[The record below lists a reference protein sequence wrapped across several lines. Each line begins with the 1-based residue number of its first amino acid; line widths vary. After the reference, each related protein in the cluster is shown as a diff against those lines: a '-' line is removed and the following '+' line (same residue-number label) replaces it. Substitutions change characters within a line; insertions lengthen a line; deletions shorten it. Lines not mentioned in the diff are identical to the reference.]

1 MTQAEISV
9 TTRVCRK
16 CKRELPESAFDGP
29 QFVHCQDCVQVIC
42 EFTPNQVRRVKIL
55 AVPLIVAVLNIALWL
70 WLDLL
75 SPGWVILLTAI
86 VTGLWIAYN
95 YDKFSIERNG

>member
-1 MTQAEISV
+1 MYYG
-9 TTRVCRK
+9 
-16 CKRELPESAFDGP
+16 PEFRL
-29 QFVHCQDCVQVIC
+29 CIDCATVIL
-42 EFTPNQVRRVKIL
+42 TADQVRRVKIL